1 MQRSGFFHKLRAAA
15 VLAARP
21 AASCGAEG
29 ILRKLQAELPAAVLL
44 AARPAAACGAGASR
58 IRTFSSR
65 GDDGRHGD
73 SRGDGLDSSSPVT
86 SAGTKEQPWA
96 DPFRGGGLRH
106 DSGGGGGGESQQLLS
121 QAAVT
126 AAQGVEQ
133 HGRHWRHS
141 WVTDDSA
148 GLQEEPRVDPFRGGG
163 LSHDSGGGGEGQQ
176 LLSQSAATAAA
187 AQAAEQQH
195 RPQLSAAGDTASLQE
210 ILEMVKAIRAEG
222 EATRAEVKATRAE
235 VKATRAEGE
244 ATRAEVKATRA
255 EVKATRAEGE
265 ATRAEVK
272 SISQRLESI
281 SDGVGALMEHT
292 AAKQLQQSLGNDRQ
306 VHPNV
311 PLTGT
316 KSTADC
322 LLRDANAS
330 TKETAASALVQRL
343 QGLPGL
349 RAVLRYFLT
358 RACADLKGLLQRS
371 TYAAAS
377 AASTAATAAADAS
390 AATVAAAAADAAAT
404 AARDVATIQGHLGKL
419 QALQGQLLD
428 ATAGTAVEARLA
440 AAGVAALSG
449 AQRYINPRRPRRP
462 RAGHMPE
469 SSASDSGS
477 SSTSGGGSGSGTGA
491 GSTDDEHG
499 DGQDSSGGW
508 RGDDDGGDGTKACTP
523 YAAAMMM
530 LDAVRDA
537 KTDELLLLMSEGP
550 VSMLVLSA
558 LQPAATLPLTAA
570 LNTSSGS
577 SSDGINSSGGSFKPA
592 TRLEVDALAVRLK
605 GATLLV
611 VIQEAKL
618 KSNLATARKQVARI
632 GTLFAY
638 AYNVAV
644 AAGAFGEGK
653 PPRLRLEAQIVFA
666 RLKGLPPAQRNQM
679 VELVPAEGERHMM
692 RVRVTGL
699 AGCTFDP

>member
-21 AASCGAEG
+21 AASCGAE
-29 ILRKLQAELPAAVLL
+29 
-44 AARPAAACGAGASR
+44 GASR

-176 LLSQSAATAAA
+176 LLSQSSATAAA

-210 ILEMVKAIRAEG
+210 ILEMVKAIRAE
-222 EATRAEVKATRAE
+222 
-235 VKATRAEGE
+235 TRAEGE
-244 ATRAEVKATRA
+244 ATRA

>member
-21 AASCGAEG
+21 AASCGAE
-29 ILRKLQAELPAAVLL
+29 
-44 AARPAAACGAGASR
+44 GASR

-126 AAQGVEQ
+126 AAQVVEQ

-195 RPQLSAAGDTASLQE
+195 RPQLSAAGDTASLQ
-210 ILEMVKAIRAEG
+210 
-222 EATRAEVKATRAE
+222 
-235 VKATRAEGE
+235 
-244 ATRAEVKATRA
+244 
-255 EVKATRAEGE
+255 
-265 ATRAEVK
+265 
-272 SISQRLESI
+272 
-281 SDGVGALMEHT
+281 
-292 AAKQLQQSLGNDRQ
+292 
-306 VHPNV
+306 
-311 PLTGT
+311 
-316 KSTADC
+316 STADC

-371 TYAAAS
+371 TYAAAFCCFDCCDGGGW
-377 AASTAATAAADAS
+377 TLRR
-390 AATVAAAAADAAAT
+390 ATVAAALQTLRPLLHAT
-404 AARDVATIQGHLGKL
+404 WQPSRGNLGSW
-419 QALQGQLLD
+419 QALQASCWD
-428 ATAGTAVEARLA
+428 ATAGTAVEERASQMQTA
-440 AAGVAALSG
+440 A
-449 AQRYINPRRPRRP
+449 
-462 RAGHMPE
+462 H
-469 SSASDSGS
+469 
-477 SSTSGGGSGSGTGA
+477 SGGGSGSGTGA

-530 LDAVRDA
+530 LDAVRER

-644 AAGAFGEGK
+644 AG
-653 PPRLRLEAQIVFA
+653 A
-666 RLKGLPPAQRNQM
+666 RLWGGQAAAAAAGGADRVRTPERTAPAQRNQM